1 MEITCNN
8 KIKKMKNSG
17 DIQKQFSHLGQELI
31 DEIFA
36 VSVIKE
42 FPKNTD
48 LIKPGQY
55 VKVVP
60 VVLSGLVKVFTQYDD
75 KELLLYYIQPKES
88 CIMSFSA
95 CITGSKSK
103 IHAITEEES
112 NVILIPSDKLAGW
125 VTQFPAINKL
135 FYQQFDL
142 RYTDLIDT
150 INRLFFDKLD
160 KRLLDYLSEKAA
172 LKGKNPVKIS
182 HREIAGDLGTAR
194 EVITRLIKKLEV
206 MEKIKQQDDGI
217 EIL

>member
-1 MEITCNN
+1 MKDSSEI
-8 KIKKMKNSG
+8 K
-17 DIQKQFSHLGQELI
+17 KQFSQLGQDLI

-75 KELLLYYIQPKES
+75 KELLLYYIQPEES

-95 CITGSKSK
+95 CLTGSKSK
-103 IHAITEEES
+103 IHAVTEEES

-125 VTQFPAINKL
+125 VTAFPAINKL
-135 FYQQFDL
+135 FYRQFDL
-142 RYTDLIDT
+142 RYNDLIDT
-150 INRLFFDKLD
+150 INRVFFDKLD

-182 HREIAGDLGTAR
+182 HREIANDLGTAR
-194 EVITRLIKKLEV
+194 EVISRLIKKLEV
-206 MEKIKQQDDGI
+206 MEKVKQHDDGI